1 MILSIIFSIT
11 ITQRVHYMKV
21 IQVSRRTVLNKI
33 MFHVEHYKIV
43 Y

>member
-21 IQVSRRTVLNKI
+21 IQVTRRTPYKNNVPRRTI
-33 MFHVEHYKIV
+33 YKIR
-43 Y
+43 